1 MVAACLSFA
10 SYGAIS
16 GAIGPNLPELAAHTG
31 SSLAAIGSVLTA
43 LYLGAILALLASGPA
58 FDRLGQYPVLLT
70 GAALLGLGV
79 IGLTLGHS
87 LAVVWVCAFITGLGH
102 GAMDLSGNLL
112 IAEVFANRRAAAVS
126 LLNVFFGMGAVL
138 GPLTASITL
147 KLWNTAVPALWLGGG
162 LMLLQLLLIP
172 RTAVVPRPALGG
184 LHPAH
189 EARSLRGLLGAP
201 IFWTLGL
208 LTLTYVG
215 VENGMSSW
223 TTVYLARTTA
233 STASAGALASAGFW
247 LAMSAGRLVSAG
259 VGTRVPAK
267 IMLLTTLAGALA
279 ASLLLLATVGDASL
293 TVAAVLL
300 TGLFYGP
307 VFPIVF
313 SETTAT
319 FRGLAGTAG
328 SLVAALGS
336 TGAALLPWLQGILF
350 EKVGASTSIALI
362 VAGAGVMLALFGGY
376 RLAARRATVVAV

>member
-1 MVAACLSFA
+1 MAAACLSFA

-16 GAIGPNLPELAAHTG
+16 GALGPNLPELAAHTA

-43 LYLGAILALLASGPA
+43 LYLGAILALLVSGPA
-58 FDRLGQYPVLLT
+58 FDRLGQYPVLMT

-87 LAVVWVCAFITGLGH
+87 LPVMWACAFITGLGH

-126 LLNVFFGMGAVL
+126 LLNVFFGLGAVV

-162 LMLLQLLLIP
+162 LMLLQLVIIP
-172 RTAVVPRPALGG
+172 RTAQIPRPALGG
-184 LHPAH
+184 LHPAG
-189 EARSLRGLLGAP
+189 EARSLRALLSSP
-201 IFWTLGL
+201 IFWMLGL

-223 TTVYLARTTA
+223 TTTYLSRTTA
-233 STASAGALASAGFW
+233 ATTSAGALASAGFW
-247 LAMSAGRLVSAG
+247 LAMSAGRLGSAG
-259 VGTRVPAK
+259 IGTRVTAK
-267 IMLLTTLAGALA
+267 TLLLAMLVGVLA
-279 ASLLLLATVGDASL
+279 ANGLLLATVGNAPL

-307 VFPIVF
+307 IFPIAF

-319 FRGLAGTAG
+319 FRGMAGTAG

-336 TGAALLPWLQGILF
+336 TGAALIPWLQGVLF
-350 EKVGASTSIALI
+350 ENVGAGASIGLI
-362 VAGAGVMLALFGGY
+362 MAGAAVMLGLFGVYHLVTRG
-376 RLAARRATVVAV
+376 AAAPA